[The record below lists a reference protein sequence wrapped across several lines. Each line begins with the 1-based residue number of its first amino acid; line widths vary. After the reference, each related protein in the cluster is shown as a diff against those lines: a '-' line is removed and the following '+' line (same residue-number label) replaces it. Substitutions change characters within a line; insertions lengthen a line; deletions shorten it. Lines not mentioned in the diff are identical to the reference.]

1 MTPKAQAK
9 KEKYRE
15 RACQMPSNQ
24 NTVLLDYSQLL
35 SLSLISGTHVLF
47 CLNSVY
53 SQNQIKGWQT
63 MAHWPKLATA

>member
-1 MTPKAQAK
+1 
-9 KEKYRE
+9 
-15 RACQMPSNQ
+15 MPNAIKSKHSSR
-24 NTVLLDYSQLL
+24 YSQLL

-63 MAHWPKLATA
+63 MAHGPKLAIAYFYK